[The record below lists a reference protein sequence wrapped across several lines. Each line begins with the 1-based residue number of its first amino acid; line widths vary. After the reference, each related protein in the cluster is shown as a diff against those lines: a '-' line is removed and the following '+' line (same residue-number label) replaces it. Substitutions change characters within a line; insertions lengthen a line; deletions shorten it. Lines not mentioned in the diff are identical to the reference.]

1 MSCVSGWE
9 MNEAQFAA
17 FQKTPEYAKH
27 VAGPKRGDES
37 DNNIGDVLFAYAGA
51 EFLSIFTH

>member
-1 MSCVSGWE
+1 